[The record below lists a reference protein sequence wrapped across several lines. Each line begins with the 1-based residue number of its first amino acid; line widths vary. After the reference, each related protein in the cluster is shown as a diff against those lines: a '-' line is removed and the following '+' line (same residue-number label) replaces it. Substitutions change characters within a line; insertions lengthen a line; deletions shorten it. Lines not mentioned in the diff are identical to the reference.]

1 VIASE
6 TCLRFASDAI
16 ETCRESQQAGKSTT
30 VPGGQEAFRRTA
42 IASAEAAN
50 YWLARYVSTL
60 MDEGNR
66 TAVDRMNFGAPQL
79 SIHEVP
85 GA

>member
-1 VIASE
+1 MIASE

-16 ETCRESQQAGKSTT
+16 ETCRESQRAGEATS

-60 MDEGNR
+60 MDEGR
-66 TAVDRMNFGAPQL
+66 ALPLGAPQL